1 MRPEDLGIGKLFER
15 VRDAV
20 IVAEA
25 KTERIV
31 LWNPAAEKIFGYS
44 IPEALQIQVE
54 ALVPGCLKAQHRM
67 GMARYGDTGQGAY
80 IDSHTLL
87 DLPAVKKDGEE
98 ISIELSLSPV
108 GPVGDADGDD
118 DEGRFVLA
126 IVRDATE
133 RKKAEEEVRRLNEHL
148 EEQVAERTAQL
159 IDRERR
165 LKELVGKLVAT
176 QEEERR
182 RVAYEVHD
190 GPTQVAVAAHQHLQ
204 DFAYKHPPDSPVG
217 EEKLDRAL
225 ALVQQTVKETRH
237 IIEGLRP
244 TALDD
249 YGLAAAVR
257 LRIEALRKE
266 GWRIDY
272 EEDLGEKRLS
282 PEIEAALYRV
292 AQEALTNVAKHARIK
307 TARVILEQRSGKV
320 RLEVEDEGCGFDPSV
335 PKKGAC
341 GPGER
346 VGLHS
351 MKERV
356 ALLGGELVITSESGT
371 GTTLLAEVPL
381 VPVSG
386 QTKGY
391 GYAR

>member
-1 MRPEDLGIGKLFER
+1 MRPEDLGIGKLFKS

-25 KTERIV
+25 KTERVV
-31 LWNPAAEKIFGYS
+31 LWNPAAEKVFGYS
-44 IPEALQIQVE
+44 IPEALEMRVE
-54 ALVPGCLKAQHRM
+54 ALVPRYLKARHRK
-67 GMARYGDTGQGAY
+67 GMAGYGETGRGRH

-98 ISIELSLSPV
+98 IRVELSLNPI
-108 GPVGDADGDD
+108 GALDEADGD
-118 DEGRFVLA
+118 GRFVLA

-133 RKKAEEEVRRLNEHL
+133 RKRAEEEVRRLNETL
-148 EEQVAERTAQL
+148 EEQVAERTARL
-159 IDRERR
+159 IESERR
-165 LKELVGKLVAT
+165 LKDLVAKLVVS

-190 GPTQVAVAAHQHLQ
+190 GPTQMAVALHQHLQ
-204 DFAYKHPPDSPVG
+204 DFAYKHPPDSTVG
-217 EEKLDRAL
+217 KEKLDRILAL
-225 ALVQQTVKETRH
+225 AQRTVKETRG

-257 LRIEALRKE
+257 LRIEELEKE

-272 EEDLGEKRLS
+272 EEALGDERLS
-282 PEIEAALYRV
+282 PEIETALYRIV
-292 AQEALTNVAKHARIK
+292 QEALTNVGKHAR
-307 TARVILEQRSGKV
+307 TTRARVILAQQRDKV
-320 RLEVEDEGCGFDPSV
+320 RLEVEDEGCGFDPSAS
-335 PKKGAC
+335 KSGS

-346 VGLHS
+346 VGLHG

-356 ALLGGELVITSESGT
+356 ALLGGELEIASEPGVGTSLSV
-371 GTTLLAEVPL
+371 EVPL
-381 VPVSG
+381 PLTG
-386 QTKGY
+386 WAKGD
-391 GYAR
+391 GRAG